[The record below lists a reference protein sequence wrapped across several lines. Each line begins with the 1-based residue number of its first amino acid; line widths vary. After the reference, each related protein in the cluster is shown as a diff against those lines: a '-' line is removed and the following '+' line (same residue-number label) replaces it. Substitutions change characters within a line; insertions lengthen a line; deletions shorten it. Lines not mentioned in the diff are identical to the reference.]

1 MTVSKT
7 RLAGIV
13 LTITLAYTL
22 FRYRTADPEDVS
34 GYVE

>member
-13 LTITLAYTL
+13 LTIALAYSL
-22 FRYRTADPEDVS
+22 LRYRTADPEEVS
-34 GYVE
+34 SYVD